1 MLQGLHTRAL
11 SSHYILKHMKKMVKL
26 LFFFIAF
33 QKKSNRRLLNTLM
46 KYRMKSTGKLTSGSE
61 VLFVSAYVQMHRI

>member
-1 MLQGLHTRAL
+1 
-11 SSHYILKHMKKMVKL
+11 MKKMVKL

-61 VLFVSAYVQMHRI
+61 VLFVSVYVQMHLI